1 MSYKFHS
8 DWFKQSAA
16 NFRES
21 VKARYP
27 KIKKKELDALV
38 DEHYGIEV
46 LIDEP
51 SSIEDEPSSIP
62 PELIEGI
69 E

>member
-38 DEHYGIEV
+38 DEHYGTEV
-46 LIDEP
+46 LIESD
-51 SSIEDEPSSIP
+51 SIEDEPSSIP

>member
-21 VKARYP
+21 VKHRYP

-38 DEHYGIEV
+38 DEHYGIEEIEV
-46 LIDEP
+46 DEP
-51 SSIEDEPSSIP
+51 ITVSDEP
-62 PELIEGI
+62 ETGI